1 VWLPREMMLQ
11 QVLRVDVGGGRECF
25 AEVGD
30 EKASTDCAQGW
41 PWDTMRDNRTCKTR
55 DLEGRRTESDD
66 AGVPFYRQEWEAAN
80 HRGWQEV

>member
-1 VWLPREMMLQ
+1 MMLQ

-30 EKASTDCAQGW
+30 EKASTDCAQGS

-66 AGVPFYRQEWEAAN
+66 AGVPFYRQEWEAAD

>member
-1 VWLPREMMLQ
+1 MMLQ

-41 PWDTMRDNRTCKTR
+41 PWDTMRDNKTCKTR
-55 DLEGRRTESDD
+55 DLED
-66 AGVPFYRQEWEAAN
+66 AVPKVTMPGVPFYRQEWEAAG
-80 HRGWQEV
+80 HRG